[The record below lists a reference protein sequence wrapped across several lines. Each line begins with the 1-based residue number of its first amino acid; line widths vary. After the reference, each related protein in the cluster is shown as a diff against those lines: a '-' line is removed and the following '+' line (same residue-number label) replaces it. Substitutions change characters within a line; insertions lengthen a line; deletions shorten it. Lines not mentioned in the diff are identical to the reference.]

1 MWKDFNE
8 LEENISMP
16 ELASILE
23 AKRKQDYEEK
33 KFMAALQGV
42 DLDKTSRK
50 TDDALQG
57 VIQRAK
63 ERIGA
68 NTSTPVVDSN
78 DITSLRGKAAQQ
90 AGFGIGMG
98 LDYEVI

>member
-1 MWKDFNE
+1 
-8 LEENISMP
+8 MP
-16 ELASILE
+16 ELTSILT
-23 AKRKQDYEEK
+23 AKREQDYNEK

-50 TDDALQG
+50 SAPDLQR
-57 VIQRAK
+57 VINNAK
-63 ERIGA
+63 KRLGQEAGENA
-68 NTSTPVVDSN
+68 PDPN
-78 DITSLRGKAAQQ
+78 DITSLRGKAASN

>member
-1 MWKDFNE
+1 
-8 LEENISMP
+8 MP

-68 NTSTPVVDSN
+68 NTSTAVVDSN